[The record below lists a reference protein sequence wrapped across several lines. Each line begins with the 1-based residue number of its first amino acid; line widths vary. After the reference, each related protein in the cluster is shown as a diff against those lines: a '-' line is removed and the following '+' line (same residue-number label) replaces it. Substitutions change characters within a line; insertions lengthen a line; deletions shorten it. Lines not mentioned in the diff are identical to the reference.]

1 MADRHASART
11 ATHAARLGRLTDGVP
26 DHAPIQREGILR
38 RVVGLT
44 LEAAGMELPVGASC
58 RVAARGG
65 WVDAEVVGFSG
76 DRTFLMPSAEV
87 HGLLPNA
94 RVVPT
99 AGEGTVP
106 VGEGLLGRVI
116 DGEGT
121 PLDGRPMPRLNADVP
136 LSGRPINPLER
147 EPI

>member
-1 MADRHASART
+1 MVEETVAARSA
-11 ATHAARLGRLTDGVP
+11 AHAARLSRLAGRVP
-26 DHAPIQREGILR
+26 ERAPIQREGILR

-76 DRTFLMPSAEV
+76 DRTFLMPSSEV

-99 AGEGTVP
+99 AGEGKVP
-106 VGEGLLGRVI
+106 VGEGLLGR
-116 DGEGT
+116 GT
-121 PLDGRPMPRLNADVP
+121 LAKV
-136 LSGRPINPLER
+136 S
-147 EPI
+147 